1 MPNDDYKVVI
11 RADKTP
17 QGEHQRHF
25 NAPTFDEVAIL
36 IVGND
41 FQSRDIVLQKMN
53 NSLQRVAETH
63 RSYDALQYPI
73 NFWQGQDGYHFGI
86 PQTDPTTGNP
96 SGKKVSAM
104 DFYAYRIM
112 TRFAEE
118 NHILKC
124 KHLFHQFIADMSANI
139 ESERLLYI
147 RLNQKKLRAEEYI
160 HLRDAVAN
168 DADPKELGKMVILP
182 STVTGSPRHMH
193 EHTQDAMNYV
203 RKYGR
208 PDLFITFTCNP
219 AWEEIGGHLLP
230 GQKTVNRHDLIA
242 RVFKQKLSKMT
253 NLITKSHIYGETQ
266 CWMYSVEWQKRG
278 LPYAHILIWLKQK
291 IQPTEIDN
299 IISAELPDPQIDP
312 LLLDTNTK
320 NMIHGPCGSLNKN
333 SPCMIDGRCSKH
345 YPRSPVQETQT
356 GQDGYPVYRRRKPGD
371 GGFIAKLKMRVG
383 SSLQEI
389 EIDNRWVVPY
399 NPLLSKIFQAHI
411 NVESCHSVK
420 SIKYICK
427 YVHKGSDQAVFELQ
441 KNEPIIDEVEAFPMG
456 RYISS
461 NEPEQLLTPP
471 KTTLLAF
478 FELCQQDPFAKTIL
492 YCDLPKYYTWNASR
506 KTLERRK
513 RGLDIEGYPGVKAT
527 DALGRDYT
535 VHPSN
540 AECFYLRMLLHNVKG
555 PTSFSDLKTIGGH
568 VCETFREA
576 CQRKGLLENDGHW
589 DMTLSEAAAT
599 QTPKLLRHLFA
610 IILTTC
616 SISNPLEIWTKYKTD
631 LSEDILMKIRR
642 ENPQQL
648 INFTEEMFN
657 ETLMLLEDQCIAMSG
672 KALQLLGLPAPI
684 RNPEG
689 IQM

>member
-1 MPNDDYKVVI
+1 M
-11 RADKTP
+11 
-17 QGEHQRHF
+17 
-25 NAPTFDEVAIL
+25 AITL
-36 IVGND
+36 EYLRQI
-41 FQSRDIVLQKMN
+41 LQQAT
-53 NSLQRVAETH
+53 LQE
-63 RSYDALQYPI
+63 
-73 NFWQGQDGYHFGI
+73 
-86 PQTDPTTGNP
+86 
-96 SGKKVSAM
+96 KKVSAV
-104 DFYAYRIM
+104 DFNAYRIM

-124 KHLFHQFIADMSANI
+124 KHLFHQFIVDMYAKI

-168 DADPKELGKMVILP
+168 DADPKELGKMVILL

-193 EHTQDAMNYV
+193 EYTQDAMTYV

-242 RVFKQKLSKMT
+242 RVFKRKLSKMT
-253 NLITKSHIYGETQ
+253 KLITKSHIYGETQ

-278 LPYAHILIWLKQK
+278 LPHAHILIWLKQK

-312 LLLDTNTK
+312 LLFDTISK

-345 YPRSPVQETQT
+345 YPRSLVQETQT

-399 NPLLSKIFQAHI
+399 NPLVSKIFQAHI

-427 YVHKGSDQAVFELQ
+427 YVHKGSDQA
-441 KNEPIIDEVEAFPMG
+441 
-456 RYISS
+456 
-461 NEPEQLLTPP
+461 
-471 KTTLLAF
+471 
-478 FELCQQDPFAKTIL
+478 
-492 YCDLPKYYTWNASR
+492 
-506 KTLERRK
+506 
-513 RGLDIEGYPGVKAT
+513 
-527 DALGRDYT
+527 
-535 VHPSN
+535 
-540 AECFYLRMLLHNVKG
+540 
-555 PTSFSDLKTIGGH
+555 
-568 VCETFREA
+568 
-576 CQRKGLLENDGHW
+576 
-589 DMTLSEAAAT
+589 
-599 QTPKLLRHLFA
+599 
-610 IILTTC
+610 
-616 SISNPLEIWTKYKTD
+616 
-631 LSEDILMKIRR
+631 
-642 ENPQQL
+642 
-648 INFTEEMFN
+648 
-657 ETLMLLEDQCIAMSG
+657 CIAMSG

-689 IQM
+689 IQMCREIFLETNYNIDELTAFVSQNEPILVPDQRDAYNYILSFSETNKGGIVFIDAPGGTGKTFVINLLLAKFRQQKKIALAVASSGIAATLLKGGRTAHSTFKLPLNLSHSDSPVCNIAKAPKNDSVNKINLQILNLLPGVCTTYKSVDTVIDPAQVLFYPTEFLNSLEPQGLPLHNLFLKPGAPIWLLRNLDPPKLCNGTRLLIKNLFPHVIEATILTGCATGEDVFIPTIPLIPSDLPFDFKRLQFPVRLAFPMSINKAQGQSLKVVGIDLQSPCFSHGQLYVACSRVGTA